1 MGKCTLALRE
11 GSRGEWGWCV
21 TATVGGAAAH
31 GQDGLPR
38 VTAGVAAA
46 ARSWSR
52 GLQQPRPISVTLRWS
67 LALSGPPFPG
77 LKYDEN
83 QVLFHEVAA
92 KIPGGTTQAAS
103 SP

>member
-11 GSRGEWGWCV
+11 GSRGEWGWSV
-21 TATVGGAAAH
+21 TAMVGGAATQ
-31 GQDGLPR
+31 GQDGLPG
-38 VTAGVAAA
+38 VTTGVAAA

-52 GLQQPRPISVTLRWS
+52 GLQQPHPFSITLRGS

-77 LKYDEN
+77 LKHDEK
-83 QVLFHEVAA
+83 QVLFREVAA
-92 KIPGGTTQAAS
+92 KIPGGTTQVAS